1 LVLPDISQMR
11 RAESVRLL
19 EASATINI
27 GRARPTDAG

>member
-1 LVLPDISQMR
+1 MR

>member
-1 LVLPDISQMR
+1 MR

-27 GRARPTDAG
+27 GRAGPTDAG